1 MAAAETAPPPL
12 SIPPPQIEPLSD
24 DDGSSPLSD
33 APPDRDA
40 TPDGLP
46 DHSSI
51 ANDDR
56 VSPQSS
62 DDDLSD
68 ADDTEA
74 ETERLY
80 DTPRVPTRQKDV
92 VLNEQAEG
100 RVYERT
106 PSKLR
111 HHNTTHED
119 DDDDNDD
126 DPLSDADVSMASSPP
141 AHDVARSAKLPSPSL
156 DLLAE
161 AANQESESR
170 KRKRSSATVETDT
183 EQPLRKRTG
192 SVQAPSAIKENGEPG
207 SGDEDEDTDPTPQS
221 RSGEQ
226 SGDETPGG
234 TAADNKH
241 DRSHSSKTRKHTRS
255 GSRRIKEQ
263 EAAAA
268 AAAAID
274 DHAPTEDNLDGIGPD
289 EDAGATGDDEP
300 MADEADEEAEAAHRN
315 EEELERKKIAYE
327 QLAEIEK
334 RFASFREK
342 LFDER
347 MEQLNREEAML
358 RADQPSHPEYLAM
371 MECVE
376 ARRNER
382 TIIANRT
389 FERTMETVDRWAVA
403 RRAQIHSQYFQSVRE
418 SRERVL
424 AELGQR
430 WYDIQHERRKNAN
443 NVPEFGLRFPQNSQQ
458 RVRQAMAYNKEVSI
472 LSGIAKYEGMPAA
485 PDMRGASSQELED
498 DFEAMNRS
506 RVRSAQPRVV
516 RPSYADYGGLPFG
529 QGLGPAGEQFLEQTP
544 WANPN
549 HPAHGP
555 LLAQRQHSQT
565 QETSKPSPA
574 TITPAPKRKPVPM
587 SAGTISNAS
596 NNSPAVPTPSITAP
610 KPAKNVPRNPSTSPE
625 VARAASL
632 LEQTSARSMRA
643 MSGSARPIPPNHE
656 PLPAVGGHT

>member
-1 MAAAETAPPPL
+1 MAAAETAPPLL
-12 SIPPPQIEPLSD
+12 SILPPQIEPLSD

-33 APPDRDA
+33 APPDRDG

-51 ANDDR
+51 ANDD
-56 VSPQSS
+56 VASPQSS

-68 ADDTEA
+68 ANDTEA

-111 HHNTTHED
+111 HQDPTHD
-119 DDDDNDD
+119 DDDDDEIDD
-126 DPLSDADVSMASSPP
+126 DLLSDADVSMASSPP
-141 AHDVARSAKLPSPSL
+141 AKLPSPSL

-161 AANQESESR
+161 AANQEAESR
-170 KRKRSSATVETDT
+170 KRKRSSAAAEIDA
-183 EQPLRKRTG
+183 EQPFRKRTG
-192 SVQAPSAIKENGEPG
+192 SAPVPIAAKENGRPG
-207 SGDEDEDTDPTPQS
+207 SGDEEEEDVDPTPQS
-221 RSGEQ
+221 RSEEQ
-226 SGDETPGG
+226 SGEETPGTGPAEG
-234 TAADNKH
+234 TH
-241 DRSHSSKTRKHTRS
+241 ERSHASKTRKHTRS
-255 GSRRIKEQ
+255 GSRRIREQ

-268 AAAAID
+268 AATPVD
-274 DHAPTEDNLDGIGPD
+274 EHDPPGDNLDGTGPD
-289 EDAGATGDDEP
+289 EEAGATGDDEP
-300 MADEADEEAEAAHRN
+300 MADEADGEAEAAHRN
-315 EEELERKKIAYE
+315 EEELERKKVAYD
-327 QLAEIEK
+327 QLADIEK

-342 LFDER
+342 LFEER

-358 RADQPSHPEYLAM
+358 RAEQPTHPEYLAM

-382 TIIANRT
+382 VIIADRT
-389 FERTMETVDRWAVA
+389 SERTMETVDRWAVA

-458 RVRQAMAYNKEVSI
+458 RIRQAIAYNKEVSI

-498 DFEAMNRS
+498 DFDAMNVQRS
-506 RVRSAQPRVV
+506 RVRPAQPRLV

-549 HPAHGP
+549 HPAHGS
-555 LLAQRQHSQT
+555 LLAQRQHA
-565 QETSKPSPA
+565 QETTKPLPA
-574 TITPAPKRKPVPM
+574 TTTPAPKRSSQKPVPM

-596 NNSPAVPTPSITAP
+596 NHSPAAPTPSNP
-610 KPAKNVPRNPSTSPE
+610 GSKPAKGVPRNPSTSPE
-625 VARAASL
+625 VVRAASL

-643 MSGSARPIPPNHE
+643 MSGSARPPPPPKHE
-656 PLPAVGGHT
+656 PLPAVSGRI

>member
-12 SIPPPQIEPLSD
+12 SIPQPQIEPLSD

-33 APPDRDA
+33 APPDH
-40 TPDGLP
+40 TPAAIDGG
-46 DHSSI
+46 
-51 ANDDR
+51 A
-56 VSPQSS
+56 SPQSS
-62 DDDLSD
+62 DDELSD
-68 ADDTEA
+68 ANDTEA

-80 DTPRVPTRQKDV
+80 DTPKVPTRQKDV
-92 VLNEQAEG
+92 VLNEKAEG

-111 HHNTTHED
+111 HQDRTNTHD
-119 DDDDNDD
+119 DDDDDEDDNDD
-126 DPLSDADVSMASSPP
+126 EPLSDADVSMASSPP
-141 AHDVARSAKLPSPSL
+141 AHGSRPPAKLPSPSL

-161 AANQESESR
+161 AAKHEAESR
-170 KRKRSSATVETDT
+170 KRKRSSAAADVET

-192 SVQAPSAIKENGEPG
+192 SVQAPDADRGEGEPG
-207 SGDEDEDTDPTPQS
+207 SGDEDEDVDPTPQS
-221 RSGEQ
+221 RSGDH
-226 SGDETPGG
+226 SADDTP
-234 TAADNKH
+234 TATATGSEH
-241 DRSHSSKTRKHTRS
+241 DRPHTAKTRKHTRS
-255 GSRRIKEQ
+255 GSRRLREQ

-268 AAAAID
+268 AAAVPD
-274 DHAPTEDNLDGIGPD
+274 EHDPTEDTLDGTGPD
-289 EDAGATGDDEP
+289 EEAGHTGDDEP

-315 EEELERKKIAYE
+315 EEELERKKAAYD

-342 LFDER
+342 LFEER

-358 RADQPSHPEYLAM
+358 RADEPTHPEYLAM

-382 TIIANRT
+382 TIIADRT
-389 FERTMETVDRWAVA
+389 FTRTMETIDRWAVA

-443 NVPEFGLRFPQNSQQ
+443 NVPEFGLRFPPTSQQ
-458 RVRQAMAYNKEVSI
+458 RVRQAIAYNKEVSI

-498 DFEAMNRS
+498 DFEAINLQRS
-506 RVRSAQPRVV
+506 RVRAPQPRLV
-516 RPSYADYGGLPFG
+516 RPSYAEYGGLPFG

-549 HPAHGP
+549 HPAHGAP
-555 LLAQRQHSQT
+555 LAQRQQSQALDGG
-565 QETSKPSPA
+565 KPTVA
-574 TITPAPKRKPVPM
+574 TTTPAPKRNSQKPVPM

-596 NNSPAVPTPSITAP
+596 NHSPVVPTPSQSVSKAS
-610 KPAKNVPRNPSTSPE
+610 KGAPRNLSTSPE

-643 MSGSARPIPPNHE
+643 MSGTARPMPPKNE
-656 PLPAVGGHT
+656 QLPAIGGRS